1 VRNCPVKAI
10 QIKDAHA
17 EIIHERCTFCGIC
30 VNACPNG
37 VKQIRN
43 DVDKVIMAL
52 MSKRKVI
59 ASLAPAY
66 VSEFQ
71 GLGDNFVRALYKLGF
86 DAVSETAIG
95 AALVSQ
101 ALDMYM
107 EEHGEAPFI
116 STACPSVVQLVRKY
130 YPESIDMLATVPS
143 PLQAHSAYLRHL
155 YGDDIVI
162 VFIGPCIAKK
172 VEADEYPG
180 YPDIA
185 LTFREVEAWLEEDN
199 INLED
204 IDTGISVDFVP
215 CPAGRAAIYPI
226 ENGQIETSKIW
237 MNQFL
242 EQSALSVSG
251 TDRVMSSLQG
261 SHTTDFLE
269 ALNCDGGCI
278 NGPGTSKIDSAVI
291 RKKHVVNHTL
301 ERIGE
306 PDVFDGDAEYAKLI
320 LEKGYG
326 VLKGASPSSAPV
338 SGTSHTEEEITKALL
353 MLGKTTPEDELN
365 CGGCGYPSCRDMA
378 TALLE
383 GLAETEMC
391 VTKMR
396 KDAESK
402 VDILLS
408 AIPHGVVIVDSA
420 LNIADCNKR
429 FIDLFEDYPE
439 GFLDA
444 EGLKSFRGTPVS
456 VFVSFADK
464 LREQFF
470 MTKPTQ
476 YRFKHDGKIM
486 RVTFFLVENKELLG
500 VLFEDITTP
509 TVRREAVVGKA
520 EEVISKSLSTVQQ
533 IASLLG
539 ENAAETEI
547 VLNSIIEEFNV
558 HSEGG
563 GDSGLME
570 ETDGGEDDE

>member
-1 VRNCPVKAI
+1 MRNCPVKAI